1 MGIAITAVSGNSTV
15 SGNPTDAANAKEGV
29 VATHEADVA
38 ALRRLWTGTS
48 AAMAGTAVPI
58 AGIGRA
64 RIKAAGILGLGA
76 AIATWLLLLLALF
89 EALFLLTIA
98 AVHTLAAVLAAT
110 SVAGTSPLAFA
121 NGADGA
127 PLALARWNNWR
138 KWRSR
143 RWERRR
149 VGVVTFA
156 RRVVITFAFAF
167 APALTFAFTLTLT
180 LAVAS
185 KFEDVVAVAATA
197 TALILAVALA
207 LAVTL
212 TLAVALTLGFD
223 ILFLFHFGKLSRE
236 GVGVEGDE
244 LPTVDDVGMGL
255 GGVVGG
261 HILMVVILLLGICGR
276 RST

>member
-1 MGIAITAVSGNSTV
+1 MGLTITAVSGNPTV
-15 SGNPTDAANAKEGV
+15 SSNPTDAANAKVGV
-29 VATHEADVA
+29 GTTHEADVA

-48 AAMAGTAVPI
+48 AAVAGTAVPI
-58 AGIGRA
+58 AGIWRA
-64 RIKAAGILGLGA
+64 RIKAAGILGLGT
-76 AIATWLLLLLALF
+76 AIATWLFLLLALF

-98 AVHTLAAVLAAT
+98 AIHTMAAVLAVST
-110 SVAGTSPLAFA
+110 STVAGTSPLAFA

-127 PLALARWNNWR
+127 PLALARRNNWR

-185 KFEDVVAVAATA
+185 KFEDVVAVTAA
-197 TALILAVALA
+197 ALILALTLTVALA
-207 LAVTL
+207 AAL
-212 TLAVALTLGFD
+212 TLAVVV
-223 ILFLFHFGKLSRE
+223 LFLFLFPFGIRGGE
-236 GVGVEGDE
+236 GVGVEGVE
-244 LPTVDDVGMGL
+244 LPTVDDVGMEL
-255 GGVVGG
+255 DGVVGG
-261 HILMVVILLLGICGR
+261 HILMVMIILNGICGP

>member
-1 MGIAITAVSGNSTV
+1 
-15 SGNPTDAANAKEGV
+15 
-29 VATHEADVA
+29 
-38 ALRRLWTGTS
+38 
-48 AAMAGTAVPI
+48 MAGTAVPI

-76 AIATWLLLLLALF
+76 AIATWFLLLAPF
-89 EALFLLTIA
+89 EALFLLAIA
-98 AVHTLAAVLAAT
+98 AVHAMAAGLAAST
-110 SVAGTSPLAFA
+110 STVAGTSPLAFA

-127 PLALARWNNWR
+127 ALALARWNNWR

-185 KFEDVVAVAATA
+185 KFEDVVAVAAA
-197 TALILAVALA
+197 ALILAVALA
-207 LAVTL
+207 LA
-212 TLAVALTLGFD
+212 AALTLLTLG
-223 ILFLFHFGKLSRE
+223 IVVLYLFLFHFGKLSRE

>member
-1 MGIAITAVSGNSTV
+1 
-15 SGNPTDAANAKEGV
+15 
-29 VATHEADVA
+29 
-38 ALRRLWTGTS
+38 
-48 AAMAGTAVPI
+48 MAGTAVPI

-185 KFEDVVAVAATA
+185 KFEDVVAVAAA
-197 TALILAVALA
+197 ALILAVALA
-207 LAVTL
+207 LA
-212 TLAVALTLGFD
+212 AALTLLTLG
-223 ILFLFHFGKLSRE
+223 IVVLYLFLFHFGKLSRE